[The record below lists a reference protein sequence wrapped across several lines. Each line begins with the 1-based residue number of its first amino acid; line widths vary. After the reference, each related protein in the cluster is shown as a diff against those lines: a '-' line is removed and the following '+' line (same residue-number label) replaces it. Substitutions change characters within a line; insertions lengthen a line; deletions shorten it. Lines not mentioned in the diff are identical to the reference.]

1 MLSSALSP
9 QTWPFSLEWLPSSA
23 CLVGGAVRDALLG
36 RQAETLDLDFVLPEQ
51 AVQTA
56 QAIARHYRAG
66 FVVLDAERQIARLV
80 FPQAT
85 ADFALQEGVNL
96 ETDLKRRDFTVNAIA
111 YSPHQDEL
119 IDPLQG
125 HADLQEG
132 IIRMVSS
139 SNLREDP
146 LRLLRAYRQAAQ
158 LGFRV
163 EPETRVALKTLAP
176 LLVHIAAER
185 VQTELN
191 YLLRTVG
198 GAPWLRAAWQDGLLE
213 HWLPHSTETGLDQVE
228 KFEQFLAELG
238 DRWPALAK
246 TLNQEVSFSNAQST
260 KKELVPSHRTWL
272 AIAKLTCL
280 LAPDAETAEAELLR
294 LKMSRAEV
302 RAALLFQ
309 QFLPT
314 LKAGLPTRRDRF
326 FFFQAVG
333 PAFAALAML
342 AIASGTPIAAIA
354 PLLDHYFDS
363 TDPVAHPQ
371 ALLSG
376 RDLMTTLKL
385 PPGPQIGQLLTHVQV
400 AQAEG
405 LITTQADALAWI
417 RAYLA
422 SPPSPWEA
430 PIPQAEGLGSSKKLC

>member
-1 MLSSALSP
+1 MNLTRYAFCSLVATFATAAPIATLSAA
-9 QTWPFSLEWLPSSA
+9 TGWLHWR
-23 CLVGGAVRDALLG
+23 G
-36 RQAETLDLDFVLPEQ
+36 PEQ
-51 AVQTA
+51 TGVSRET
-56 QAIARHYRAG
+56 G
-66 FVVLDAERQIARLV
+66 LPVTVGESNLLW
-80 FPQAT
+80 T
-85 ADFALQEGVNL
+85 ADYPGQSTPVIADGRVYVNGYLGEG
-96 ETDLKRRDFTVNAIA
+96 
-111 YSPHQDEL
+111 
-119 IDPLQG
+119 
-125 HADLQEG
+125 ADLQEG

-176 LLVHIAAER
+176 LLADIAAER

-213 HWLPHSTETGLDQVE
+213 HWLPHSTEAGLTQVE
-228 KFEQFLAELG
+228 TFEQLLAELG
-238 DRWPALAK
+238 DRWPALAPA
-246 TLNQEVSFSNAQST
+246 LNQEVSFSNAQSS

-280 LAPDAETAEAELLR
+280 LAPEADAAEAELLR

-342 AIASGTPIAAIA
+342 ASRGSTGWLTVMAS
-354 PLLDHYFDS
+354 S
-363 TDPVAHPQ
+363 PVSCRPF
-371 ALLSG
+371 
-376 RDLMTTLKL
+376 
-385 PPGPQIGQLLTHVQV
+385 
-400 AQAEG
+400 
-405 LITTQADALAWI
+405 AD
-417 RAYLA
+417 
-422 SPPSPWEA
+422 
-430 PIPQAEGLGSSKKLC
+430 Q